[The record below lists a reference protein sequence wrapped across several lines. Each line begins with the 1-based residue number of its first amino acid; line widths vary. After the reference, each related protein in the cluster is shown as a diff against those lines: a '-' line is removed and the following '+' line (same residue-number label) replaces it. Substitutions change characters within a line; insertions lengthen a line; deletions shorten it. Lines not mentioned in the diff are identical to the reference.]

1 MSSQPTQTPGRI
13 YEVAAQFQREL
24 GLSQQAAEDQMLAA
38 WRDAYAKVR
47 DEYQQVLDKIAD
59 AVEAGQD
66 VSPAWLYQQ
75 TRLEAAGATAR
86 EQMALYARQAENGV
100 QQAQEAAARQGQG
113 HAASLVQEA
122 ASQVNLEGSFVDLN
136 PDNLRH
142 LTGHLADG
150 SPLAGLFSG
159 LGDEVADQARA
170 ALVNG
175 VTLGWNPN
183 TMAQQIAQTLDMP
196 RHRAV
201 TVMRTESQ
209 RVYREVARET
219 YQANSEILVGW
230 VWTATLSARTCPA
243 CLAMHGSVHPV
254 TETLDGHPRCRC
266 AMVPR
271 TPSWADLGMG
281 DLEDVRPPLGDGEA
295 WLKAQPPR
303 TQRAILG
310 PAKWSAWTRGDIS
323 LSDMVARTRSADWG
337 TMRRERSLLEI
348 RQGRNANTM
357 PDVQPKAPP
366 RQRATTM
373 LAPEQYEALR
383 PGRAWTA
390 EKRDAILTALRA
402 TPEGKVLADTLERF
416 QDGGS
421 IARLRT
427 KIDKRLAGETIDATS
442 AARADALL
450 TAIREAPTDWA
461 PETLYRGMSVP
472 GSVDSLLAKY
482 QPGGTVDLSLTSFS
496 SDRKVAKRFQQMT
509 AKARTTRVMVELV
522 GDGKRTLPIQDLPKD
537 RRLWRE
543 KEWVTAG
550 RYEIVDAKRS
560 PDGGVLVRMRQ
571 VGTL

>member
-1 MSSQPTQTPGRI
+1 MSQQPTQTPGRI
-13 YEVAAQFQREL
+13 YEVAQQFQREL

-38 WRDAYAKVR
+38 WRDAYGKIR
-47 DEYQQVLDKIAD
+47 TEYQAVLDKIAD
-59 AVEAGQD
+59 AVEAGDD

-75 TRLEAAGATAR
+75 TRLEAADATAR

-100 QQAQEAAARQGQG
+100 ERAQEAAVRQGQA
-113 HAASLVQEA
+113 HAAALTQEA
-122 ASQVNLEGSFVDLN
+122 VTSAGLSGSFVDLN

-159 LGDEVADQARA
+159 LGDEVATQARN
-170 ALVNG
+170 ALVQG

-183 TMAQQIAQTLDMP
+183 KMATMIGQSLDMP
-196 RHRAV
+196 RHRAI

-219 YQANSEILVGW
+219 YQANDDVLVGW
-230 VWTATLSARTCPA
+230 VWTASLSARTCPA
-243 CLAMHGSVHPV
+243 CLAMHGTVHPV

-266 AMVPR
+266 AMVPQ
-271 TPSWADLGMG
+271 TPSWADLGIEG
-281 DLEDVRPPLGDGEA
+281 VEDVRPPSRDAEA

-310 PAKWSAWTRGDIS
+310 AKYAPWARGEIS
-323 LSDMVARTRSADWG
+323 MGDMVARTHSPDWG
-337 TMRRERSLLEI
+337 SMRRERSLVEI
-348 RQGRNANTM
+348 RQGRNANTL
-357 PDVQPKAPP
+357 PEVKPKAPP
-366 RQRATTM
+366 QQRTTSM

-383 PGRAWTA
+383 PGRAWSA
-390 EKRDAILTALRA
+390 EKRDAILTAMRA

-461 PETLYRGMSVP
+461 PDTLYRGMSVS
-472 GSVDSLLAKY
+472 GSLDNVLAKY

-496 SDRKVAKRFQQMT
+496 SDRKVAKRFQAMT
-509 AKARTTRVMVELV
+509 AKAKTTRVMVELV